1 MKVLDGLEAVRKR
14 PAMYIGNTAE
24 EGLHHLIYEVV
35 DNSIDE
41 ALAGHCDRI
50 RVVLR
55 KNGGVSV
62 EDNGRGIP
70 VDKHPTEDMTALE
83 LVMTTL
89 HAGGKFD
96 HSSYKVSGGLHGVG
110 VSVVNALS
118 TAVTAEIKRNGNIYC
133 QSYEYGDKTGDME
146 IIGTSKSTGTTI
158 TFQPDPT
165 IFNETTTFKYETVRN
180 RLRELAFLNRG
191 VRIFLK
197 DERSGAEDE
206 FHFKGGIVEYVKY
219 LNRRRTTVHP
229 EPIFIEGER
238 DQVQVEI
245 SLQYF
250 DGYSERLS
258 SFVNNINTRE
268 GGSHVAGFRVAL
280 TKCINRYATDD
291 VIPKNLKAK
300 MGGDDVR
307 EGLTA
312 IISVR
317 VPNPQFE
324 GQTKTKLGNSEVK
337 SIVSGI
343 CHEKLSSYLEENPQI
358 AKLILSKAVEAARA
372 REAAKRARDLS
383 RKKGGTSVMMAGK
396 LAECQS
402 KNPEERELFIVEG
415 DSAGG
420 CFSGDTCI
428 ALADGRTLSFQEI
441 IAEQQQGKEHF
452 CYTIRADGKIGLER
466 ILHPRMTKRQQEVV
480 RVTLDNGEQIVCTP
494 DHRFLL
500 RNGKYCP
507 AAELAEDTSLM
518 PLYRKFSDISEPRIT
533 ISDYEMVWD
542 PRSDSWLFT
551 HTLADWYNRWKGI
564 YTIKDGEH
572 CHHIDFNKHN
582 NNPSN
587 IQRMVAEDHLALHRR
602 HLERTLHRP
611 DVIEKTR
618 ALHQTDAFRS
628 KMSQRMLQPE
638 MRKMLSE
645 RAKAQWEDEEYKS
658 YMIEKWRE
666 FYKNNGEYRQQNAA
680 LLNDA
685 QKEYWANEE
694 NRQAQAE
701 RVRSY
706 FAEHPEARSE
716 ASRKSK
722 EQWNDEALLAWRSQK
737 TRKQW
742 TPEFRTRRQEALA
755 QTYYRKT
762 LAILKQ
768 YEVAPGTVDLDGYRQ
783 HRIST
788 KDKSLLRFDTF
799 CKRYFDND
807 IQRALEAVTHHN
819 HRVVSVEK
827 LSERIDVYDIEVP
840 HTHNFA
846 LASGVF
852 VHNSAKQGRDRA
864 VQAILPL
871 RGKIMNVEK
880 ARFDKILGSEE
891 IKQLIA
897 SLGTGIGREEF
908 DQNKLRYH
916 KIIIMTDADV
926 DGAHIRTLL
935 LTFFY
940 RQMLPLVENGYVYI
954 GQPPLYRLGRGKK
967 EQYFIDDDAL
977 NNYLYD
983 QAAQTIQVRRDDGR
997 EIDGQ
1002 NMVNILKK
1010 LTFFERI
1017 NSFLE
1022 RMNIQEKLAFFLLEH
1037 NVHSADQFE
1046 DKDFL
1051 QQLLDKMAVLDSIT
1065 SNIRVCRWR
1074 QSCYEADVA
1083 FRGQGHTRTTVGPNI
1098 PLIPEYRHALELYPE
1113 IREHI
1118 SGSFTI
1124 TKTTTSGVK
1133 KKSQAENW
1141 HDLIRLVREETFKGS
1156 HLQRYKGLGE
1166 MNPEQL
1172 WETTMNPEN
1181 RTLLQVKIDD
1191 AEAADDLFVTLMG
1204 DKVEPRREF
1213 IQNHA
1218 LEVAE
1223 LDV

>member
-1 MKVLDGLEAVRKR
+1 MSAQQAAGVSDPEFRNNFFSGEERYVSEQGNTSYGAEQIKVLDGLEAVRKR
-14 PAMYIGNTAE
+14 PAMYIGNTSE

-50 RVVLR
+50 RVVIR
-55 KNGGVSV
+55 EDGAVSV

-70 VDKHPTEDMTALE
+70 VDKHPTENMTALE

-118 TAVTAEIKRNGNIYC
+118 TAVTAEIKRNGNIYR
-133 QSYEYGDKTGDME
+133 QSYAYGDKIGEME
-146 IIGTSKSTGTTI
+146 IVGTSDHTGTMI
-158 TFQPDPT
+158 TFKPDPT
-165 IFNETTTFKYETVRN
+165 IFTETVSFKYDIVRN

-191 VRIFLK
+191 INIFLK

-206 FHFKGGIVEYVKY
+206 FHFKGGIVEYVEY
-219 LNRRRTTVHP
+219 LNRKRTTIHP
-229 EPIFIEGER
+229 DPIFIEGEK
-238 DQVQVEI
+238 DQVQVEV

-268 GGSHVAGFRVAL
+268 GGSHVVGFRAAL
-280 TKCINRYATDD
+280 TKCINKYATDD
-291 VIPKNLKAK
+291 VIPKSLKAK

-312 IISVR
+312 IVSVR

-337 SIVSGI
+337 SIVSSI
-343 CHEKLSSYLEENPQI
+343 CSEKLGAYLEENPQI
-358 AKLILSKAVEAARA
+358 AKLILSKAVDAARA

-383 RKKGGTSVMMAGK
+383 RKKGGLSVMMAGK

-420 CFSGDTCI
+420 CFSGDTRI
-428 ALADGRTLSFQEI
+428 ALADGRALSFEEI

-452 CYTIRADGKIGLER
+452 CYTIRTDGKIGLER
-466 ILHPRMTKRQQEVV
+466 ILHPRMTKQQQEVV

-507 AAELAEDTSLM
+507 AAELIEGTSLM

-533 ISDYEMVWD
+533 IADYEMVRD
-542 PRSDSWLFT
+542 PRSDRWLFT
-551 HTLADWYNRWKGI
+551 HMLADRYNRRKG
-564 YTIKDGEH
+564 TDVVEDRAH

-582 NNPSN
+582 NNPTN
-587 IQRMVAEDHLALHRR
+587 IRRMSPEEHLALHRR
-602 HLERTLHRP
+602 HVGRTLHRP

-618 ALHQTDAFRS
+618 AIHQSDAFRA
-628 KMSQRMLQPE
+628 KMSQRMSQPE
-638 MRKMLSE
+638 MRQMLSE

-658 YMIEKWRE
+658 YMAEKWRE
-666 FYKNNGEYRQQNAA
+666 FYESNDEYRRQNAA
-680 LLNDA
+680 HLNDA
-685 QKEYWANEE
+685 QKEYWADKK

-706 FAEHPEARSE
+706 FVEHPEARSS
-716 ASRKSK
+716 ASQKAE
-722 EQWNDEALLAWRSQK
+722 EQWKDKELLAWRSK
-737 TRKQW
+737 TTRGQW
-742 TPEFRTRRQEALA
+742 TPEFRARRRAALA

-768 YEVAPGTVDLDGYRQ
+768 YEEVPGIVDLEGYRQ

-807 IQRALEAVTHHN
+807 IERALEAVQHHN

-827 LSERIDVYDIEVP
+827 LSERLDVYDIEVP

-846 LASGVF
+846 LAGGVF

-864 VQAILPL
+864 IQAILPL

-880 ARFDKILGSEE
+880 ARFDKILDSEE

-908 DQNKLRYH
+908 NQDKLRYH

-940 RQMLPLVENGYVYI
+940 RQMLPWW
-954 GQPPLYRLGRGKK
+954 
-967 EQYFIDDDAL
+967 
-977 NNYLYD
+977 
-983 QAAQTIQVRRDDGR
+983 
-997 EIDGQ
+997 
-1002 NMVNILKK
+1002 
-1010 LTFFERI
+1010 
-1017 NSFLE
+1017 
-1022 RMNIQEKLAFFLLEH
+1022 
-1037 NVHSADQFE
+1037 
-1046 DKDFL
+1046 
-1051 QQLLDKMAVLDSIT
+1051 KMAM
-1065 SNIRVCRWR
+1065 
-1074 QSCYEADVA
+1074 
-1083 FRGQGHTRTTVGPNI
+1083 F
-1098 PLIPEYRHALELYPE
+1098 
-1113 IREHI
+1113 I
-1118 SGSFTI
+1118 SASLRCT
-1124 TKTTTSGVK
+1124 
-1133 KKSQAENW
+1133 A
-1141 HDLIRLVREETFKGS
+1141 
-1156 HLQRYKGLGE
+1156 
-1166 MNPEQL
+1166 
-1172 WETTMNPEN
+1172 
-1181 RTLLQVKIDD
+1181 
-1191 AEAADDLFVTLMG
+1191 
-1204 DKVEPRREF
+1204 
-1213 IQNHA
+1213 
-1218 LEVAE
+1218 
-1223 LDV
+1223 